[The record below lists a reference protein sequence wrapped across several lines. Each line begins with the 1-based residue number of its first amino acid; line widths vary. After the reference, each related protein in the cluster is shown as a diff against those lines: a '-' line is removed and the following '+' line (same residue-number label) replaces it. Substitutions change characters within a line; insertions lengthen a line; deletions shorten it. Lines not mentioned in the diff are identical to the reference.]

1 MKNERRRNLDF
12 KKRTG
17 RLIDRLT
24 YCPAQHKRKYTKKLR
39 EKLQARRPTV
49 PDPEPSQA
57 SSLKFGSIN
66 INGLDLEASWA
77 VDQLISNRGYDVG
90 IAETALFMITDI
102 YDRFLL

>member
-17 RLIDRLT
+17 RLIDRPT

-49 PDPEPSQA
+49 PDPEPSQV
-57 SSLKFGSIN
+57 STLKFGSIN

-77 VDQLISNRGYDVG
+77 VDQLILNRGYDVG
-90 IAETALFMITDI
+90 ITENGIVFDNL
-102 YDRFLL
+102 YK

>member
-1 MKNERRRNLDF
+1 MEPKARSKLRY

-24 YCPAQHKRKYTKKLR
+24 YCPAKHKQKFTKHLR
-39 EKLQARRPTV
+39 GKLQARSQV
-49 PDPEPSQA
+49 LPDPEPCPA

-77 VDQLISNRGYDVG
+77 VNQLLQNRGYDV
-90 IAETALFMITDI
+90 
-102 YDRFLL
+102 RFNLT

>member
-1 MKNERRRNLDF
+1 MKNKRQRNLDY

-24 YCPAQHKRKYTKKLR
+24 YCPAKHKQKYTKKLR
-39 EKLQARRPTV
+39 EKLQARTLNV
-49 PDPEPSQA
+49 PDPVPSPE

-77 VDQLISNRGYDVG
+77 VDQLIQNRGYDVR
-90 IAETALFMITDI
+90 IT
-102 YDRFLL
+102 